1 MKNSIVILF
10 LGILI
15 VTGCEKAS
23 KEQTSPLQ
31 YAPKDATI
39 LIKINDFDKA
49 TSDLQNNDFIKANT
63 HLALVA
69 YFKKIP
75 KLKLHPFTTESLLC
89 LSPEG
94 KEDFGYTF
102 ITKFDPKQLET
113 DSSSTATIIKET
125 YNNTSFY
132 EIKDIQEHCYAVKID
147 SMLIATSSKLLME
160 NALNQY
166 QRKSKNLQS
175 IPKALQKA
183 YDAIPT
189 DQAIALL
196 IDGPALKKTKNM
208 LLPNGDFDF
217 LSSCNS
223 WIAIDATV
231 NQNELY
237 LDGIVMIKDSVR
249 STTGLFNN
257 TLAQENTLAQITP
270 IGAKGFT
277 SYTYDDFEILKQN
290 LAFYQDR
297 ILKDMPTT
305 LDGLLA
311 GASEIGSIALTK
323 NRVFVVAIIDEQ
335 MDTKNVIHQ
344 DQKVY
349 TYRSTPIFRFEDATL
364 LSNILDPLVT
374 GFDAAYFTI
383 LDSFIVFGST
393 QELLQTIIT
402 NYKNESVLSKTPGYE
417 QLSEQLSDQSS
428 VLMVGDVANL
438 ANTLAH
444 SAAEEH
450 QSDWKKLKTKN
461 YPLAALQLVN
471 ETNFAHL
478 HAILQKN
485 SKKATA
491 QSVAQIATTTL
502 DNKLLNSPQLVK
514 NHRTKGMDIVAQ
526 DISNNLYLLSEKGN
540 VFWKKQ
546 LDGPILGKIS
556 QIDIYR
562 NGRLQLIFNTA
573 NTLYLLDRNGNEV
586 APYPKK
592 FKKTITQPL
601 AVFDYDQRKR
611 YRIMVTQGNEVTMLE
626 AKGKVV
632 RGFDFKGTK
641 SPLVL
646 PPKHIRLGPKDYL
659 LFAEKNGKLSIQD
672 RVGRSRITVADKI
685 NFSENSWYGY
695 KGQFVSLTEDGH
707 FIAIS
712 QKGKI
717 TTSAVGLD
725 KASAIATTSKTLVT
739 LSENKLTIK
748 GNTFTL
754 DFGTYGKPQIFYI
767 NDKIYVTV
775 TDLEAKKVYLY
786 DSNGMLLPNFP
797 VYGQSPMSLGNMDKD
812 SNLEF
817 AVQGEENSI
826 LIYEIN

>member
-1 MKNSIVILF
+1 MKKSIVILL

-15 VTGCEKAS
+15 ITGCEKAS
-23 KEQTSPLQ
+23 TKQASPLQ
-31 YAPKDATI
+31 YAPKDAAI

-49 TSDLQNNDFIKANT
+49 ASDLKNNDFIKANT
-63 HLALVA
+63 HLALVN

-113 DSSSTATIIKET
+113 DSLSTATITKET

-132 EIKDIQEHCYAVKID
+132 EIKDTQEHFYAVKID
-147 SMLIATSSKLLME
+147 SMLIATSSRLLME
-160 NALNQY
+160 NALHQHQGNDTNP
-166 QRKSKNLQS
+166 KS

-183 YDAIPT
+183 YDAIQA
-189 DQAIALL
+189 DQATALL
-196 IDGPALKKTKNM
+196 IDGTTLKKTKNM

-297 ILKDMPTT
+297 MLKDMPTS
-305 LDGLLA
+305 LDGLLS

-323 NRVFVVAIIDEQ
+323 NRVFVVAMIDQQ

-349 TYRSTPIFRFEDATL
+349 TYRNTPIFRFEDATL
-364 LSNILDPLVT
+364 LSNILEPLVT
-374 GFDAAYFTI
+374 DFDAAYFTI

-393 QELLQTIIT
+393 QELLKTIIT
-402 NYKNESVLSKTPGYE
+402 NYKNESVLTKTAGYE

-428 VLMVGDVANL
+428 VLMVGNVANL

-444 SAAEEH
+444 SVAQNH

-461 YPLAALQLVN
+461 YPLTALQLVN

-514 NHRTKGMDIVAQ
+514 NHRTKGMDIVVQ
-526 DISNNLYLLSEKGN
+526 DTSNKLYLLSEKGN

-562 NGRLQLIFNTA
+562 NGRLQLIFNTP

-592 FKKTITQPL
+592 FKNTITQPL
-601 AVFDYDQRKR
+601 AVFDYDNRKR
-611 YRIMVTQGNEVTMLE
+611 YRIMVTQGNTVTMLE

-632 RGFDFKGTK
+632 KGFNFKGAK
-641 SPLVL
+641 SPLML
-646 PPKHIRLGPKDYL
+646 PPKHIRLGSKDYL
-659 LFAEKNGKLSIQD
+659 LFAEKNGKLSIRD
-672 RVGRSRITVADKI
+672 RVGRPRVKVKDNIQ
-685 NFSENSWYGY
+685 FSDNEWYGY
-695 KGQFVSLTEDGH
+695 KNKFVSTTADGAFVEISKKGVLTTMD
-707 FIAIS
+707 
-712 QKGKI
+712 
-717 TTSAVGLD
+717 TGLD
-725 KASAIATTSKTLVT
+725 KENGIVATSKTLVT

-748 GNTFTL
+748 GNTIAL
-754 DFGTYGKPQIFYI
+754 DFGTYGKPKIFYI
-767 NDKIYVTV
+767 NNKIYVTV
-775 TDLEAKKVYLY
+775 TDMEAKKVYLY
-786 DSNGMLLPNFP
+786 DSNGILFPNFP
-797 VYGQSPMSLGNMDKD
+797 VYGQTVMSLGNMDKD
-812 SNLEF
+812 PKLEF
-817 AVQGEENSI
+817 VVQGEENSI
-826 LIYEIN
+826 LIYQIN